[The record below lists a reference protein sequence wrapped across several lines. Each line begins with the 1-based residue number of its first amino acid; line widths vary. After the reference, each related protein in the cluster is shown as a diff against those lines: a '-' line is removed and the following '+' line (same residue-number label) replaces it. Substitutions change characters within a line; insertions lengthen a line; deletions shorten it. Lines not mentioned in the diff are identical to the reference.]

1 MAIIYFNCTEHL
13 RVVQSNR
20 RIAVGVWTI
29 LWEPQLSCFLSLIN
43 LLTVTGADLFRFGN
57 WFSLQ
62 MFEEKRRTVY
72 NGNESAVVLEK
83 MLAIMLRDRGY
94 ISNWANVA
102 LLGVLIIAYSNLG
115 EKLLA
120 MWFWDVPNATALQW
134 RRTWFRT
141 IL

>member
-1 MAIIYFNCTEHL
+1 
-13 RVVQSNR
+13 
-20 RIAVGVWTI
+20 
-29 LWEPQLSCFLSLIN
+29 
-43 LLTVTGADLFRFGN
+43 
-57 WFSLQ
+57 

-120 MWFWDVPNATALQW
+120 M
-134 RRTWFRT
+134 
-141 IL
+141 